1 MTQIIDDDK
10 IFSTQTPYKS
20 KFGKTELIQDSQMD
34 VELFSFSNTMTHA
47 ITNLEKRIDTCDDI
61 YRLATTTNQVREKER
76 ESQVAATEQLLN
88 SFEKR
93 LSHVE
98 EVLNNIPNAI
108 KEIIAD
114 EHAKNDFQ
122 KTIQAL
128 IDQYIKET
136 NDQMDLL
143 EQAIVTQE
151 KLKQKNMKTVKRDLT
166 LLKTIPKDDS
176 DITDL
181 ENQMVSLKNSQRTL
195 TDIFNSVQIDVN
207 MTNENS

>member
-1 MTQIIDDDK
+1 MQ
-10 IFSTQTPYKS
+10 
-20 KFGKTELIQDSQMD
+20 
-34 VELFSFSNTMTHA
+34 
-47 ITNLEKRIDTCDDI
+47 
-61 YRLATTTNQVREKER
+61 
-76 ESQVAATEQLLN
+76 
-88 SFEKR
+88 FEKNISLQFFTIWNR
-93 LSHVE
+93 PNKSFPAKISLS
-98 EVLNNIPNAI
+98 NKNINAI